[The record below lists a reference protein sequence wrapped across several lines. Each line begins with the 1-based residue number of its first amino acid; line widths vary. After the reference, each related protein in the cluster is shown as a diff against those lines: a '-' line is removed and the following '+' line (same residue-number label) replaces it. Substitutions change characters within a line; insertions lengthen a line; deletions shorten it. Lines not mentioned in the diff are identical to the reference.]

1 MDDLIAQMAKLI
13 IDQNKNAVGK
23 DIAQSAIE
31 KINQDTAK
39 RKGRPRKQAVKQ
51 EEEGTEDNE

>member
-31 KINQDTAK
+31 K
-39 RKGRPRKQAVKQ
+39 
-51 EEEGTEDNE
+51 